1 MSHAKSLLFKII
13 TRSLFVVGLGVGI
26 VFIPNLSIF
35 DEAQLPEITER
46 LSKQV
51 NPNIEGNAA
60 YHLYGFA
67 AASDKDPYTVGKAVV
82 ATLQS
87 KHAKG
92 EMAHLTEQEAAEL
105 YGGNGK
111 WDEEWSAIY
120 PAADCKPR
128 EKADCFAQLLAQ
140 VKSQPFTQPRLLVQL
155 ERYNNIIKLPHL
167 IEEMRLMD
175 YTSPFPNYYIVMQMG
190 KLSQANAY
198 HASGLDGLISN
209 SQADMQFWRMALADS
224 QTLLGRM
231 VTLAS
236 LRRNLSALSFAIG
249 KEAELSPTQ
258 IQSLQTLL
266 KPLTS
271 NETSMD
277 RALTGELRFGA
288 ENWKTAPNETPEG
301 ESRILSHLTQPTA
314 SANLFYLHTLKPT
327 FALSQMSS
335 KDFYERAQTPVKAL
349 EFSRFNP
356 YNLGGK
362 IYLSK
367 NWQLSPYI
375 GRTHDLAGLYSL
387 VALQLEL
394 KTNPPQDVIAAIKS
408 SPYKN
413 PYTEKPFDYDPA
425 TKALSF
431 QCFEVKDVCKITL

>member
-1 MSHAKSLLFKII
+1 MSHARSLLFKII
-13 TRSLFVVGLGVGI
+13 TRSLFIVGVGVGI

-46 LSKQV
+46 LSKPV
-51 NPNIEGNAA
+51 NPNVEGNAA
-60 YHLYGFA
+60 YHLYGLS

-82 ATLQS
+82 ATVQS

-92 EMAHLTEQEAAEL
+92 EMANLTEQEAIDL
-105 YGGNGK
+105 YGGKEK
-111 WDEEWSAIY
+111 WDEEWPALY

-140 VKSQPFTQPRLLVQL
+140 VKAQPFVQPRLLVQL

-167 IEEMRLMD
+167 IEDMRLMD
-175 YTSPFPNYYIVMQMG
+175 FTSPLPNYYIVRKIG
-190 KLSQANAY
+190 ELSQARDYQDA
-198 HASGLDGLISN
+198 GLDGLIRS
-209 SQADMQFWRMALADS
+209 SQADMQFWRMALTDS
-224 QTLLGRM
+224 QTLIGRM

-236 LRRNLSALSFAIG
+236 LRRNLSALSYAIN
-249 KEAELSPTQ
+249 KETELSPTQ
-258 IQSLQTLL
+258 AQSLQTLL
-266 KPLTS
+266 KPLTP
-271 NETSMD
+271 EEVSMD
-277 RALTGELRFGA
+277 RALTAELRFGA
-288 ENWKTAPNETPEG
+288 ENWKTAPKKVPEG
-301 ESRILSHLTQPTA
+301 ESTALWLLTQPTA
-314 SANLFYLHTLKPT
+314 SANLFYRQTLKPT

-335 KDFYERAQTPVKAL
+335 KDFYERAQTPIKAL

-375 GRTHDLAGLYSL
+375 GRAHDLAGIYSL

-394 KTNPPQDVIAAIKS
+394 RTNPPQDVIAAIKS

-413 PYTEKPFDYDPA
+413 PYTQKPFDYDPA

-431 QCFEVKDVCKITL
+431 QCFEVKESCKISL

>member
-1 MSHAKSLLFKII
+1 MSHARSLLFKIT

-26 VFIPNLSIF
+26 VLIPNLSIF

-46 LSKQV
+46 LSKPV
-51 NPNIEGNAA
+51 NPNVEGNAA
-60 YHLYGFA
+60 YHLYGLA

-92 EMAHLTEQEAAEL
+92 QMANLTEQEAADL

-111 WDEEWSAIY
+111 LDEVWKPIY

-140 VKSQPFTQPRLLVQL
+140 VKAQPFSQQRLLVQL
-155 ERYNNIIKLPHL
+155 ERYNNFIQLPHL

-175 YTSPFPNYYIVMQMG
+175 YTSPLPNYYIAMQMG

-198 HASGLDGLISN
+198 NTSGLDGLISN
-209 SQADMQFWRMALADS
+209 SQADMQFWRMALIDS
-224 QTLLGRM
+224 QVLLGKM
-231 VTLAS
+231 VTIAA
-236 LRRNLSALSFAIG
+236 LRRNLSALSYAIS
-249 KEAELSPTQ
+249 KETELSPTQ
-258 IQSLQTLL
+258 AQSLQALL
-266 KPLTS
+266 KPLTPEEVS
-271 NETSMD
+271 IDKS
-277 RALTGELRFGA
+277 LTGELRFSA
-288 ENWKTAPNETPEG
+288 ENWKTAPKETPEG
-301 ESRILSHLTQPTA
+301 VSPIMWLLYQPAATSNLT
-314 SANLFYLHTLKPT
+314 YRHTIKPT
-327 FALSQMSS
+327 FAMSKMS
-335 KDFYERAQTPVKAL
+335 APEFYERAQTPIKPI

-362 IYLSK
+362 MDLSR
-367 NWQLSPYI
+367 NWQFSPYI
-375 GRTHDLAGLYSL
+375 GRGHDLAGIYSL

-394 KTNPPQDVIAAIKS
+394 KTNPPQDVAAAIKS
-408 SPYKN
+408 SPFKN

>member
-1 MSHAKSLLFKII
+1 MSHAKSLLVKII

-26 VFIPNLSIF
+26 VFIPNLSLF
-35 DEAQLPEITER
+35 DEALLPEVTQR
-46 LSKQV
+46 LSKPV

-60 YHLYGFA
+60 YHLYGLA

-92 EMAHLTEQEAAEL
+92 EMANLTEQEAAHL
-105 YGGNGK
+105 YGGSGK

-128 EKADCFAQLLAQ
+128 EKADCFAHLLAQ
-140 VKSQPFTQPRLLVQL
+140 VKAQPFTQPRLLLQL
-155 ERYNNIIKLPHL
+155 ERYNNIVKVPHL
-167 IEEMRLMD
+167 IEDMRLMD
-175 YTSPFPNYYIVMQMG
+175 YTSPLPNFYIMMQMG

-209 SQADMQFWRMALADS
+209 SQADMQFWRMALTDS
-224 QTLLGRM
+224 QTLIGRM
-231 VTLAS
+231 VSIAS
-236 LRRNLSALSFAIG
+236 LRRNLSALSYAIG

-258 IQSLQTLL
+258 AQSLHALL
-266 KPLTS
+266 KSLTP
-271 NETSMD
+271 EEVSMNK
-277 RALTGELRFGA
+277 ALTGELRFSA
-288 ENWKTAPNETPEG
+288 ENWKTAPKQVPED
-301 ESRILSHLTQPTA
+301 ESIALWFLTQPAANT
-314 SANLFYLHTLKPT
+314 NLFYRQTLKPA
-327 FALSQMSS
+327 FVMNQMSAPE
-335 KDFYERAQTPVKAL
+335 FYERAQTPVKAL

-362 IYLSK
+362 IYLSN
-367 NWQLSPYI
+367 NWQYVSYI
-375 GRTHDLAGLYSL
+375 GRAHDLAGLYSL

-408 SPYKN
+408 SPYRN
-413 PYTEKPFDYDPA
+413 PYTEKPFDYEPA
-425 TKALSF
+425 TKVLSF

>member
-1 MSHAKSLLFKII
+1 
-13 TRSLFVVGLGVGI
+13 VGI

-35 DEAQLPEITER
+35 DEDLLPEITER
-46 LSKQV
+46 LSKPV

-60 YHLYGFA
+60 YHLYGLA

-92 EMAHLTEQEAAEL
+92 EMANLTEQEAADL

-111 WDEEWSAIY
+111 WDEEWSTLY

-140 VKSQPFTQPRLLVQL
+140 VKTQPFSQPRLLVQL
-155 ERYNNIIKLPHL
+155 ERYNNIIKLPH
-167 IEEMRLMD
+167 IVEDMRLTD
-175 YTSPFPNYYIVMQMG
+175 YTSPLPNYYIIMQVG

-198 HASGLDGLISN
+198 NTSGLDGLISN
-209 SQADMQFWRMALADS
+209 SQADMQFWRMALTDN
-224 QTLLGRM
+224 QILLGKM
-231 VTLAS
+231 VSLAA
-236 LRRNLSALSFAIG
+236 LRRNLSAVSYAIG
-249 KEAELSPTQ
+249 KEVELSPAQ
-258 IQSLQTLL
+258 AQSLQTLL
-266 KPLTS
+266 KPLTP
-271 NETSMD
+271 EEISME
-277 RALTGELRFGA
+277 RVLTGELRFSA
-288 ENWKTAPNETPEG
+288 ENWKTAPKQVPEG
-301 ESRILSHLTQPTA
+301 ESVALWFLTQPAANT
-314 SANLFYLHTLKPT
+314 NLFYRQTLKPA
-327 FALSQMSS
+327 FVMSPMPAPE
-335 KDFYERAQTPVKAL
+335 FYERAQIPVKAL
-349 EFSRFNP
+349 AFSRFNP

-362 IYLSK
+362 IYLSN
-367 NWQLSPYI
+367 NWQYVSYI
-375 GRTHDLAGLYSL
+375 GRAHDLAGIYSL

-394 KTNPPQDVIAAIKS
+394 KTNPPKDVIAAIKS